1 MRVNKTYKE
10 NNVFFVNI
18 LNKVIMA
25 KKRIQGLD
33 GLLKKTTS
41 PKNDKENTEQDKK
54 KEQPIS
60 SSKAGTKKGE
70 TRATF
75 IVNEETL
82 DSIKALALWDRA
94 SIKEV
99 IKEALEDYIEKQDSK
114 KMKQAID
121 FYNTKKKSV

>member
-1 MRVNKTYKE
+1 
-10 NNVFFVNI
+10 
-18 LNKVIMA
+18 MA

-33 GLLKKTTS
+33 GLLKKTT
-41 PKNDKENTEQDKK
+41 PPENDKQNKDIKK
-54 KEQPIS
+54 DQPVS

-99 IKEALEDYIEKQDSK
+99 IKEALEDYVKKQDSK